1 MILRSWIQIRGCQTN
16 LLATLGK
23 YQNPRWHAQHEN
35 NLWTEI
41 SLALSIFYNILHYT
55 KLHDAPLL
63 IRNWLHIMR
72 TGQFPTRLFLYYMI
86 NDYYKSICS
95 ATDYRYAYKSQS
107 IVQLTLCWTGGFR
120 SPPWFFPDNFLSPA
134 KFFFS
139 LLGILRQYRPAHIG
153 ENRFQKSFAVPQK
166 KIFSREVNL
175 WKPRMFNSQST
186 DILHQTYLS
195 FRDT

>member
-1 MILRSWIQIRGCQTN
+1 MNWN
-16 LLATLGK
+16 KLGFV
-23 YQNPRWHAQHEN
+23 YF
-35 NLWTEI
+35 
-41 SLALSIFYNILHYT
+41 FYNILHYT

-107 IVQLTLCWTGGFR
+107 IVQLTLCWTGGLPEPPHGFFR
-120 SPPWFFPDNFLSPA
+120 ITFCRRRN
-134 KFFFS
+134 FFS
-139 LLGILRQYRPAHIG
+139 LLGIPRQYRPRPAHIG
-153 ENRFQKSFAVPQK
+153 ENRFQKSFAVPEK
-166 KIFSREVNL
+166 KIFSREVNF
-175 WKPRMFNSQST
+175 WKPRMFNSQFT

-195 FRDT
+195 FHDT

>member
-1 MILRSWIQIRGCQTN
+1 MYFYCFFQDKTWKMCKFQDKIFFSGFPGRVGGLILKWLYSHQSKQTYHNLVLVGISFLTLPGDFKVLNPDPCQTN

-107 IVQLTLCWTGGFR
+107 IVQLTLCWTGGLR
-120 SPPWFFPDNFLSPA
+120 SPPMV
-134 KFFFS
+134 FS
-139 LLGILRQYRPAHIG
+139 G
-153 ENRFQKSFAVPQK
+153 
-166 KIFSREVNL
+166 
-175 WKPRMFNSQST
+175 
-186 DILHQTYLS
+186 
-195 FRDT
+195 